1 MFCDKVLN
9 FLRIQSISNV
19 LNQQLIT
26 VSLEPKI

>member
-9 FLRIQSISNV
+9 FLRIQSISKV

-26 VSLEPKI
+26 LSVEPKI